1 LRRAA
6 RHGKLL
12 GVNEPFLYE
21 IIDTV
26 VHENE
31 CHYPELR
38 EKQDYITRVVKTEE
52 ESFARTIDAGMRI
65 FSDLLTAY
73 NSRSESVFSGTDAF
87 KLYDTFGFPIDLT
100 VEMAGEQGLDVDL
113 DAFDSLMQEQRERAR
128 AARGDMSD
136 AWKGIDLG
144 LDTRPTEFT
153 GYSVLEDTGSILA
166 LVAVGEVTGVLSEG
180 YEGIIVLDK
189 TPFYAEMGGQSAD
202 HGEIISGSGVFAVD
216 NVQKD
221 KGGKVL
227 HYGRVVSGEM
237 KTGDSV
243 TAKVDAERRR
253 AIMRAHSATH
263 LLQAALRQV
272 LGDHVHQAGS
282 LVEPDRLRFDFTHF
296 SAMTP
301 TEIVTVDHMVDD
313 MVLDGMNVNI
323 EEMPIAAARERG
335 AMALFGEKYGDIVRI
350 VDMGGKSIELCG
362 GTHVANT
369 AMIGPFCIVSE
380 QSVASGVRRI
390 EAVTGKAYIELSR
403 EREMMLAKVAEKLK
417 TSPAELLRK
426 VDSFT
431 HELRDLHATVERLTD
446 KLRAGDMD
454 GTMAAAHKVGDVR
467 VLTVVREG
475 IAANEMRRMGDYL
488 RDKDESIVA
497 VLASTEG
504 EKITFLA
511 VCGKKAVAS
520 GLKAGDI
527 IREVCAMCGGKGGG
541 KPDSAMGGGKG
552 RLKLD
557 DALARVDDLVAEK
570 LGIGNN

>member
-1 LRRAA
+1 
-6 RHGKLL
+6 
-12 GVNEPFLYE
+12 
-21 IIDTV
+21 
-26 VHENE
+26 
-31 CHYPELR
+31 
-38 EKQDYITRVVKTEE
+38 
-52 ESFARTIDAGMRI
+52 
-65 FSDLLTAY
+65 
-73 NSRSESVFSGTDAF
+73 
-87 KLYDTFGFPIDLT
+87 PIDLT
-100 VEMAGEQGLDVDL
+100 VAMAGEQGLDVDL

-243 TAKVDAERRR
+243 TAKVDAERRH

-323 EEMPIAAARERG
+323 EEMPIAAAREKG
-335 AMALFGEKYGDIVRI
+335 AMALFGEKYGDIVRV

-362 GTHVANT
+362 GTHVGNT

-403 EREMMLAKVAEKLK
+403 EREMTLAKVAEKLK
-417 TSPAELLRK
+417 TSPTELLRK

-431 HELRDLHATVERLTD
+431 HELHDLHATVERLTD

-467 VLTVVREG
+467 VLTAVREG

-527 IREVCAMCGGKGGG
+527 IREVCAMCDGKGGG

-570 LGIGNN
+570 LGIGDN